1 MESKKSIKL
10 DSKEVPKVMHSFPQ
24 LSNHSWAKVATVLKP
39 GTHNPNRIDVSTN
52 SARMT
57 TPLEKSTHDEDE
69 TVIKEMIDIFNVI
82 RSLKDKF
89 LSCSTMMDKVILV
102 LTQLSKY
109 V

>member
-24 LSNHSWAKVATVLKP
+24 VSNRSWAKVATVLKP
-39 GTHNPNRIDVSTN
+39 GTHNSNRIDVSTN

-57 TPLEKSTHDEDE
+57 TRLEKSTHDEDE
-69 TVIKEMIDIFNVI
+69 TVINEMIDIFNVI